1 MYNDM
6 SRAPG
11 RACDDAMVFSIIIPA
26 LNEEAVIGQ
35 TIERCL
41 AARRAIVENT
51 PVSQVK
57 ITVVSDGSTDRTPE
71 IARAFAPDVT
81 LIAYRKNRGYGAAIK
96 IGFARTGGDLL
107 GFLDA
112 DGTCDPLNFAPMIN
126 KLLDENADISMGN
139 RLGPGSKMPPVRKV
153 GNKIYAA
160 IMSSMGAGRVTD
172 TASGMRVLRAA
183 SLERIYPLPD
193 GLDFTPAMSC
203 RAILDNSLKIVEIPM
218 SYEERVGKSK
228 LSVVKDGFRFLATV
242 LDAALT
248 YRAFRLLGACAA
260 ALIVLALGYGAPLL
274 VKYARE
280 RVVEEG
286 MIYRIAFIVAVGVGG
301 ITLFNVGLLS
311 SRLIRLVHTPRP
323 SAFKALDSVFSAL
336 NWKFMSVLSFACV
349 LSSLAINRNAIADYV
364 TTGKV
369 NVHWSAVVTGAFLV
383 LLGFQFFAF
392 AVMDRLIML
401 LHAKSARRETAEL
414 DDEF

>member
-1 MYNDM
+1 
-6 SRAPG
+6 
-11 RACDDAMVFSIIIPA
+11 
-26 LNEEAVIGQ
+26 
-35 TIERCL
+35 
-41 AARRAIVENT
+41 
-51 PVSQVK
+51 
-57 ITVVSDGSTDRTPE
+57 
-71 IARAFAPDVT
+71 
-81 LIAYRKNRGYGAAIK
+81 
-96 IGFARTGGDLL
+96 
-107 GFLDA
+107 
-112 DGTCDPLNFAPMIN
+112 
-126 KLLDENADISMGN
+126 
-139 RLGPGSKMPPVRKV
+139 
-153 GNKIYAA
+153 
-160 IMSSMGAGRVTD
+160 
-172 TASGMRVLRAA
+172 
-183 SLERIYPLPD
+183 
-193 GLDFTPAMSC
+193 
-203 RAILDNSLKIVEIPM
+203 
-218 SYEERVGKSK
+218 
-228 LSVVKDGFRFLATV
+228 
-242 LDAALT
+242 
-248 YRAFRLLGACAA
+248 
-260 ALIVLALGYGAPLL
+260 
-274 VKYARE
+274 
-280 RVVEEG
+280 